1 MAGVHLEVVTCK
13 LHWFSEKRTYRLA
26 LLVVVPMVGVYFIN
40 LVRGILLPFIL
51 AFLVAYLLQPMVIF
65 LERRGLT
72 RLLAICAVYLFM
84 FGLVMGVA
92 FYGFPKL
99 ISELNQ
105 LGEAI
110 PKYTRQIQ
118 EVNDSIQLQYSR
130 FALPDSVR
138 MVIDQRIAHG
148 EKGIL
153 QLVDKAAGSLLGLF
167 SYIFSFLLAPVLG
180 FYLLKD
186 AEGIRKKLEGSI
198 PTRYRADVLA
208 LVRDVDQVVKSFIQ
222 GHLMVSF
229 IVGVLTWLGMAIIG
243 MPFALV
249 IGIIA
254 GIADLVPF
262 FGPLIGAV
270 PAVAIGLLQSWQL
283 AGYALLV
290 ILIVQQLESNVI
302 SPKILGDSLGLHP
315 LVIIFVL
322 LAGGNLYGVVGMV
335 VAVPLAASI
344 RVIGRYVFLKLVG

>member
-1 MAGVHLEVVTCK
+1 M
-13 LHWFSEKRTYRLA
+13 HWFSEKRTYRLA
-26 LLVVVPMVGVYFIN
+26 LLVVVPVVGAYFIY
-40 LVRGILLPFIL
+40 LVRGILLPFLL
-51 AFLVAYLLQPMVIF
+51 AFLVAYLLKPMVNF

-72 RLLAICAVYLFM
+72 RLLAICAVYLLM
-84 FGLVMGVA
+84 AALAAGVA

-105 LGEAI
+105 LGETI
-110 PKYTRQIQ
+110 PEYTRRIK
-118 EVNDSIQLQYSR
+118 EINNTVQLQYDR
-130 FALPDSVR
+130 FTLPDSVR
-138 MVIDQRIAHG
+138 LVVDQRIAEG

-153 QLVDKAAGSLLGLF
+153 RMVDKAAGSLLGLF
-167 SYIFSFLLAPVLG
+167 SHLFSFLLAPVLG
-180 FYLLKD
+180 FYILKD
-186 AEGIRKKLEGSI
+186 AEGIRKKFEGSI

-208 LVRDVDQVVKSFIQ
+208 LVRDVDQVVRSFIR

-229 IVGVLTWLGMAIIG
+229 IVGVLTWLGMALIG

-254 GIADLVPF
+254 GVADLVPF

-270 PAVAIGLLQSWQL
+270 PAVAIGSLQSWQL

-290 ILIVQQLESNVI
+290 ILVVQQLEGNVI

-315 LVIIFVL
+315 LMIIFVL
-322 LAGGNLYGVVGMV
+322 LAGGHLYGVVGML